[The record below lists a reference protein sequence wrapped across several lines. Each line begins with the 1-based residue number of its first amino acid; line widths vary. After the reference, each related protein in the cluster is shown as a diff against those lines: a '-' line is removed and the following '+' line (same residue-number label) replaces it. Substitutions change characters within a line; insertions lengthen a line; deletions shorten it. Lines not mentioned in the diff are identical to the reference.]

1 MRSNV
6 LAHVRVVGG
15 DDQGI
20 DAFILHHVTH
30 LLHYAVVVHY
40 PVRIELISNIRS
52 ITTYLDKIHI
62 HLDTYIHTYI
72 HTYTS
77 VHIYI
82 HTYIRIWT
90 HTYCAYI
97 LHIHTY
103 IYVHACIVNLPFLGL
118 KVKIIGRGRLI

>member
-72 HTYTS
+72 HTHLYTYTYI
-77 VHIYI
+77 HIY
-82 HTYIRIWT
+82 
-90 HTYCAYI
+90 ASG
-97 LHIHTY
+97 HIHTVHTY
-103 IYVHACIVNLPFLGL
+103 YTYTHIYMCMHA
-118 KVKIIGRGRLI
+118 